1 MGFSYRQQRLAGC
14 GFCIVSGLTWLAL
27 AGWGNVYWP
36 LAIVLC
42 LSQLCVIY
50 ILWLPEEDR
59 VSDQQEPAS
68 DQTDPVTVQSR
79 PECVDFIHDQISQSK
94 DEVARVQT
102 LIQDAVLTL
111 ANSFSGL
118 SHEAA
123 AQLQLAE
130 SLARGE
136 LGMDAHAISFTGF
149 VAEIANAMA
158 NFVDK
163 TVENSRL
170 AMLLV
175 EQMESMGREMK
186 DVIRLLDEI
195 HSITNQTNMLALNAS
210 IEAARAGEMGRG
222 FAVVADEVRHLSG
235 RTGSFSEQIRD
246 LINRVNGSVTHAEG
260 LINQLA
266 SQDMMFTLQAKQRLD
281 ETSSRMRD
289 MDALMAESVAQLR
302 HGVGLLSDHVGDAVR
317 SLQFQDMVSQLIA
330 HVGKRLYG
338 IEEMMELSSGQ
349 PREQEQ
355 GQWEQRVSA
364 RLSTLRETLSS
375 NPVAQG
381 HMESGS
387 IDLF

>member
-1 MGFSYRQQRLAGC
+1 MSWYLA
-14 GFCIVSGLTWLAL
+14 T
-27 AGWGNVYWP
+27 
-36 LAIVLC
+36 VL
-42 LSQLCVIY
+42 SVGQLYVMSV
-50 ILWLPEEDR
+50 LWFYKEGR
-59 VSDQQEPAS
+59 VSDQHEPAS
-68 DQTDPVTVQSR
+68 SPAEPVSAVSR

-94 DEVARVQT
+94 DEVARVQM
-102 LIQDAVLTL
+102 LIQDAVQTL

-175 EQMESMGREMK
+175 EQMESMGREMQ

-210 IEAARAGEMGRG
+210 IEAARAGELGRG

-246 LINRVNGSVTHAEG
+246 LINRVNGSVAHAEG

-281 ETSSRMRD
+281 ETSSRIRD
-289 MDALMAESVAQLR
+289 MDALMAESVGQLR

-349 PREQEQ
+349 AREQEQ
-355 GQWEQRVSA
+355 GQWEQHVSA
-364 RLSTLRETLSS
+364 RLAVLRETLSN

-381 HMESGS
+381 RMESGS

>member
-1 MGFSYRQQRLAGC
+1 M
-14 GFCIVSGLTWLAL
+14 
-27 AGWGNVYWP
+27 
-36 LAIVLC
+36 
-42 LSQLCVIY
+42 
-50 ILWLPEEDR
+50 
-59 VSDQQEPAS
+59 
-68 DQTDPVTVQSR
+68 
-79 PECVDFIHDQISQSK
+79 DFIHEQISQSK
-94 DEVARVQT
+94 GEVARVQA
-102 LIQDAVLTL
+102 LIEDAVVTL

-118 SHEAA
+118 SREAA
-123 AQLQLAE
+123 AQLELAE
-130 SLARGE
+130 SLAKGD
-136 LGMDAHAISFTGF
+136 LGMDAHALSFTGF
-149 VAEIANAMA
+149 VTEIAAAMSG
-158 NFVDK
+158 FVEK
-163 TVENSRL
+163 TVDNSRL

-175 EQMESMGREMK
+175 EQMESMGKEMQ

-210 IEAARAGEMGRG
+210 IEAARAGELGRG

-235 RTGSFSEQIRD
+235 RTSSFSEQIRD

-281 ETSSRMRD
+281 ETSSRISD
-289 MDALMAESVAQLR
+289 MDALMAESVGRLR

-338 IEEMMELSSGQ
+338 IEEMMELNSRPAQ
-349 PREQEQ
+349 EQEE
-355 GQWEQRVSA
+355 WASTVAA
-364 RLSTLRETLSS
+364 RLTELRQALSS

-381 HMESGS
+381 RMESGS

>member
-1 MGFSYRQQRLAGC
+1 MEFSYRQQRLAGC
-14 GFCIVSGLTWLAL
+14 GLVLVSALAWLAA
-27 AGWGNVYWP
+27 AGWGKVHWSV
-36 LAIVLC
+36 AIVLS
-42 LSQLCVIY
+42 LAQLCVMY
-50 ILWLPEEDR
+50 ILCLPEEGR
-59 VSDQQEPAS
+59 VSDPHEPAS
-68 DQTDPVTVQSR
+68 GQTEPVIVVSR
-79 PECVDFIHDQISQSK
+79 PECVDFIHEQIAQSK

-118 SHEAA
+118 SSEAA
-123 AQLQLAE
+123 SQLQLAE

-136 LGMDAHAISFTGF
+136 LGMEAHAVSFTGF

-246 LINRVNGSVTHAEG
+246 LINRVNGSVVHAEG

-289 MDALMAESVAQLR
+289 MDALMAESVARLR

-338 IEEMMELSSGQ
+338 IEEMMELSST
-349 PREQEQ
+349 PAQEQ

-364 RLSTLRETLSS
+364 RLSALRETLSS

-381 HMESGS
+381 HMQSGS

>member
-1 MGFSYRQQRLAGC
+1 MVLSDRQRRLAGS
-14 GFCIVSGLTWLAL
+14 GFSIFAMVLAL
-27 AGWGNVYWP
+27 AAGIGGRLDGF
-36 LAIVLC
+36 LAVLLGLVQMAALAC
-42 LSQLCVIY
+42 W
-50 ILWLPEEDR
+50 WLPKEVG
-59 VSDQQEPAS
+59 VSDQENPAAS
-68 DQTDPVTVQSR
+68 SQPLQAVPV
-79 PECVDFIHDQISQSK
+79 PDCVDFIHEQISQSK
-94 DEVARVQT
+94 GEVARVQA
-102 LIQDAVLTL
+102 LIEDAVVTL

-118 SHEAA
+118 SREAA
-123 AQLQLAE
+123 AQLELAE
-130 SLARGE
+130 SLAKGD
-136 LGMDAHAISFTGF
+136 LGMDAHALSFTGF
-149 VAEIANAMA
+149 VTEIAAAMSG
-158 NFVDK
+158 FVEK
-163 TVENSRL
+163 TVDNSRL

-175 EQMESMGREMK
+175 EQMESMGKEMQ

-210 IEAARAGEMGRG
+210 IEAARAGELGRG

-235 RTGSFSEQIRD
+235 RTSSFSEQIRD

-281 ETSSRMRD
+281 ETSSRISD
-289 MDALMAESVAQLR
+289 MDALMAESVGRLR

-338 IEEMMELSSGQ
+338 IEEMMELNSRPAQ
-349 PREQEQ
+349 EQEE
-355 GQWEQRVSA
+355 WASTVAA
-364 RLSTLRETLSS
+364 RLTELRQALSS

-381 HMESGS
+381 RMESGS

>member
-1 MGFSYRQQRLAGC
+1 MLSDRQRRLAGS
-14 GFCIVSGLTWLAL
+14 GFSIFAIVLAL
-27 AGWGNVYWP
+27 AAGIGGR
-36 LAIVLC
+36 LDGFLSVLLGLVQVAALVC
-42 LSQLCVIY
+42 W
-50 ILWLPEEDR
+50 WLPKEDG
-59 VSDQQEPAS
+59 VSDQENPAAS
-68 DQTDPVTVQSR
+68 SQPLQAAPV
-79 PECVDFIHDQISQSK
+79 PDCVDFIHEQISQSK
-94 DEVARVQT
+94 GEVARVQA
-102 LIQDAVLTL
+102 LIEDAVVTL

-118 SHEAA
+118 SREAA
-123 AQLQLAE
+123 AQLELAE
-130 SLARGE
+130 SLAKGD
-136 LGMDAHAISFTGF
+136 LGMDAHALSFTGF
-149 VAEIANAMA
+149 VTEIAAAMSG
-158 NFVDK
+158 FVEK
-163 TVENSRL
+163 TVDNSRL

-175 EQMESMGREMK
+175 EQMESMGKEMQ

-210 IEAARAGEMGRG
+210 IEAARAGELGRG

-235 RTGSFSEQIRD
+235 RTSSFSEQIRD

-281 ETSSRMRD
+281 ETSSRIND
-289 MDALMAESVAQLR
+289 MDALMAESVGRLR

-338 IEEMMELSSGQ
+338 IEEMMELNSRPAQ
-349 PREQEQ
+349 EQEE
-355 GQWEQRVSA
+355 WALTVAA
-364 RLSTLRETLSS
+364 RLTELRQALSS

-381 HMESGS
+381 RMESGS